1 MSRARQ
7 VANFDPALFA
17 ADEVSGDKVSSG
29 TIGGN
34 TIIDTSGAITT
45 TGTATFSGDLVPAT
59 PLSHRNLWINGAMM
73 VSQRYGTSAGT
84 GTHPYFGLDRYKV
97 HYSGGPVISSQ
108 QVTDVPASPLDS
120 FVNSMKMTIT
130 TNDATSGTDQC
141 YVKYPMEGIDTA
153 QLRFGST
160 GAKTTTL
167 SFYVKSS
174 VAGIYS
180 ISYKNEAG
188 NRSYTK
194 KYTITS
200 ADTWERIE
208 LTIPGD
214 TTGTWMKGTPDIGL
228 AITFNLGSGSSRE
241 QAEGSWGTGNVDGA
255 SGSTGSDTWVNTSGA
270 TFYITGIQLEEGSNA
285 TPFEHRSFGDELA
298 RCERYY
304 WRWTSAAYPYGAF
317 CMGQGYSST
326 EVNGVRDFP
335 TTMRAAPSF
344 AVSSASN
351 FWWSSGTGNTALT
364 SIAQWGA
371 SVHTSLLIIG
381 VSSSTAGYIRAGATT
396 SAYVEYTAE
405 L

>member
-1 MSRARQ
+1 MTRARDL
-7 VANFDPALFA
+7 ANLGSQAG
-17 ADEVSGDKVSSG
+17 SGLDASD
-29 TIGGN
+29 I
-34 TIIDTSGAITT
+34 T
-45 TGTATFSGDLVPAT
+45 TGTFPDTVTLKSS

-214 TTGTWMKGTPDIGL
+214 TTGTWLKGTPDIGL

-270 TFYITGIQLEEGSNA
+270 TFFITGIQLEEGSSA
-285 TPFEHRSFGDELA
+285 TPFESRSYADELI
-298 RCERYY
+298 RCQRY
-304 WRWTSAAYPYGAF
+304 TVKFGGVTAYDYLGV
-317 CMGQGYSST
+317 GGYNT
-326 EVNGVRDFP
+326 AGMKTHVTLP
-335 TTMRAAPSF
+335 QMMRAVPIVESTGTVGHWTA
-344 AVSSASN
+344 SSDYA
-351 FWWSSGTGNTALT
+351 GYTITAI
-364 SIAQWGA
+364 SKAG
-371 SVHTSLLIIG
+371 SVHDYNHITLDMAFSGGSNGAQYHAWGNNNASAKIII
-381 VSSSTAGYIRAGATT
+381 A
-396 SAYVEYTAE
+396 AE